1 MYEEKRRKA
10 VSAHLTRASNTQMA
24 QTHIQVL
31 LVEDNPFDARFVK
44 EMLREDEISAF
55 RITHVTSLHD
65 ALSTLSQG
73 FEHQIFLLD
82 LGLPEETGLKTLRRI
97 VPLAHGASIVV
108 LTGYHD
114 EESGIAAL
122 REGAHDYLI
131 KGQVDGRRLR
141 RVLRFAVERQKLL
154 TELRA
159 EIEGRVRVQQ
169 ALQISEQRYRQLFEA
184 APMGVILAD
193 GGGKIVDANA
203 QALLMF
209 GYESE
214 ELLGQSIETLLPESL
229 RKSHERHRSTYNH
242 GPHSR
247 AMGIGM
253 ELVSRRK
260 DGVEFP
266 VEIGLGPVATQEGV
280 LISCTIVDI
289 RERKKLE
296 KQLRLSQR
304 MEAIGQLAGGIAHDF
319 NNLLTIILGCC
330 EALFEELS
338 DNPAALRRVEMVR
351 KAGDSAA
358 DLTRQLLAF
367 GRRQMLQ
374 PKVIAPGGVL
384 KDMETMLRRLIGE
397 NISLEV
403 NVRSDVG
410 YIRADPGQVEQ
421 ILLNLGAN
429 ARDAMPNGG
438 RLIIEVGNVDLDDAY
453 VKGHPPAVPGPY
465 VMFSVSDTGCG
476 MDQKTQ
482 SQIFDPFF
490 TTKELGKGTG
500 LGLATVYGI
509 VKQSCGYIWVYS
521 ELRKG
526 SVFKVYLPRVDNAAT
541 PLQQIDADSSPERG
555 GETILLAE
563 DSEALR
569 EIAREYLESLGYTVI
584 EANSGE
590 DALQR
595 AHEFGGEIHLLLT
608 DVVMSGM
615 NGRDL
620 AEQIVHKYPRV
631 KILFT
636 SGYTDDAIARQGIF
650 DLSVAFIQKPYRP
663 RALARKIREILGAQ
677 VTNTQNVEVSG
688 SSASSDA
695 V

>member
-1 MYEEKRRKA
+1 MYGEKRRKA
-10 VSAHLTRASNTQMA
+10 VRTPESRASNIQMA
-24 QTHIQVL
+24 QTQIQVL
-31 LVEDNPFDARFVK
+31 LVEDNPLDARFVK
-44 EMLREDEISAF
+44 EMLRDDEIGAF
-55 RITHVTSLHD
+55 RIAHVTSLLD
-65 ALSTLSQG
+65 AISILSKGS
-73 FEHQIFLLD
+73 ENQIILLD
-82 LGLPEETGLKTLRRI
+82 LGLPEETGLRTLQRI
-97 VPLAHGASIVV
+97 VPLARGASIVV

-141 RVLRFAVERQKLL
+141 RVLRYAVERQKLL
-154 TELRA
+154 TELRVEMEA
-159 EIEGRVRVQQ
+159 RARVQQ
-169 ALQISEQRYRQLFEA
+169 ALQISEQRYRQLFDA
-184 APMGVILAD
+184 APMGIIIAD
-193 GGGKIVDANA
+193 GAGKIVDANA
-203 QALLMF
+203 QALRMF
-209 GYESE
+209 GYEGE
-214 ELLGQSIETLLPESL
+214 ELLGQSIEILLPEGL

-242 GPHSR
+242 GPHAR

-260 DGVEFP
+260 GVEFP
-266 VEIGLGPVATQEGV
+266 VEIGLGPVATREGV

-296 KQLRLSQR
+296 KQLHLSQR

-319 NNLLTIILGCC
+319 NNLLTVILGCC
-330 EALFEELS
+330 EALSEELS

-374 PKVIAPGGVL
+374 PKVIAPGEVL
-384 KDMETMLRRLIGE
+384 KDVEAMLRRLIGE

-421 ILLNLGAN
+421 ILLNLATN

-438 RLIIEVGNVDLDDAY
+438 RLIIEVSNIELDDAY
-453 VKGHPPAVPGPY
+453 VKGHTPVVPGPY

-526 SVFKVYLPRVDNAAT
+526 SVFRVYLPRVESAAP
-541 PLQQIDADSSPERG
+541 PLQQTESDSAAERG
-555 GETILLAE
+555 CETILLAE

-569 EIAREYLESLGYTVI
+569 EIAREYLGSLGYTVI

-590 DALQR
+590 HALQR

-620 AEQIVHKYPRV
+620 AEQIVLKYPHI

-650 DLSVAFIQKPYRP
+650 DLSVAFIQKPNRP
-663 RALARKIREILGAQ
+663 KALARKIREILGAPANK
-677 VTNTQNVEVSG
+677 TENVRVSG